1 MNFGC
6 HLPTFGPMATRAN
19 LLAFSRRVEEL
30 GFDSLWAS
38 DHVVIPT
45 AIASRY
51 PYSETGRLF
60 IPPDIDLIEPLT
72 ALTFVAAVTERVR
85 LGTSVMVLPHRH
97 PVLAAKML
105 ACLDH
110 LSGGRVV
117 VGAGIGWMRE
127 EIEILGVPFSRRA
140 AWSEEA
146 VRIMRTCWR
155 EGRASH
161 RGAFFAFDE
170 VGVFPRPVRGDIP
183 IWIGGHTAP
192 ALRRVVAL
200 GDGWH
205 VAGAPVEQLS
215 ADLDLLREECLRQG
229 RAPAELA
236 LSVRLGLAFRGTPAG
251 PARKQL
257 QGTPEEIIER
267 IRQYRDLG
275 VETVIL
281 ETRYR
286 DLADLVGIYERF
298 AREIRPAVA

>member
-6 HLPTFGPMATRAN
+6 HLPIFGPIATREN
-19 LLAFSRRVEEL
+19 ILAFARRMEAL

-51 PYSETGRLF
+51 PYNETGRLF
-60 IPPDIDLIEPLT
+60 IPADANLIEPLT

-97 PVLAAKML
+97 PVLTAKML
-105 ACLDH
+105 SCLDH
-110 LSGGRVV
+110 LSGGRVI

-127 EIEILGVPFSRRA
+127 EIEILGAPFSRRA

-146 VRIMRTCWR
+146 IRIMRKCWR
-155 EGRASH
+155 EGKASH
-161 RGAFFAFDE
+161 RGDFFAFDE
-170 VGVFPRPVRGDIP
+170 IGVIPQPVRRDIP
-183 IWIGGHTAP
+183 IWIGGHTAQ

-205 VAGAPVEQLS
+205 VAGAPVEQLG
-215 ADLDLLREECLRQG
+215 ADLDLLEGECRRQG
-229 RAPAELA
+229 RSAEA
-236 LSVRLGLAFRGTPAG
+236 LSVSIRLGLAFRDTPAG

-257 QGTPEEIIER
+257 QGTPAEIVER

-275 VETVIL
+275 VDTIIL
-281 ETRYR
+281 ETRFR
-286 DLADLVGIYERF
+286 DLDDLVGLYERF